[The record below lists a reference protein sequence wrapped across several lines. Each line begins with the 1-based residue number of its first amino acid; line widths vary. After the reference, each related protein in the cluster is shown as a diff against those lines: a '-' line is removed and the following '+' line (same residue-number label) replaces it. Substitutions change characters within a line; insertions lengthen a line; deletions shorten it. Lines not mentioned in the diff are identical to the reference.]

1 MVLDQV
7 VKFYKKANIPTITH
21 KKAAE
26 EIIKVAEKNY
36 ALRAISI
43 ARRSSEAT
51 KVKLEKEENELA
63 ATFQM
68 RPKDVEK
75 LIRNARILLF

>member
-1 MVLDQV
+1 MEKNSEQSNQAKLKCAQLVLDQV

-51 KVKLEKEENELA
+51 KVKLEKEESELA

-68 RPKDVEK
+68 
-75 LIRNARILLF
+75 